1 MILIIIFRLVFYDE
15 FMKSYW
21 CFGRKYLIRAC
32 TFDPSLNKVLFGLDL
47 TTDSPRPRQN
57 WPLLGHDS
65 EFGFDWAGKNRGWM
79 PHVLLLFYYLSLWL
93 YLWLI
98 VCTLQRSQ
106 NKYTKIRKSQSCRIC
121 QKIKIEIWAKNEN
134 CESDG
139 GYSE

>member
-1 MILIIIFRLVFYDE
+1 MMNLWSLIDVLEGNTKSGLVPLTPVSIRSYSAWPRL
-15 FMKSYW
+15 S
-21 CFGRKYLIRAC
+21 GQ
-32 TFDPSLNKVLFGLDL
+32 SLSASNSVY
-47 TTDSPRPRQN
+47 Q

-65 EFGFDWAGKNRGWM
+65 KFGAGKNRGWM

-93 YLWLI
+93 YLWLS

-139 GYSE
+139 DYSE